1 MTINEEAISLNKASQ
16 TTAEKQNYVTTMS
29 DCIVIVSF
37 KFPNDYSNLPV
48 WMRLKQK
55 STKITMKYI
64 A

>member
-1 MTINEEAISLNKASQ
+1 MTISEEAISLNKASQ

-29 DCIVIVSF
+29 DCIVIVSVE
-37 KFPNDYSNLPV
+37 FPNDYSNLPV

>member
-1 MTINEEAISLNKASQ
+1 MTISEEAISLNKASQ

-29 DCIVIVSF
+29 DCIIIVSVE
-37 KFPNDYSNLPV
+37 FPNDYSNLPV